1 MKSNHH
7 IPLLIHDNYFF
18 FHPLIFTIVTRVWPR
33 TSKGIT
39 DLILPL
45 TYIDWTP
52 IVEIRSH
59 MIATHYKPLLICTK
73 LQWLLKRKL
82 IAINDIRKGNM
93 SFFHR
98 WQQCLTFS
106 FCRYLSQKVSFV
118 NAIKPTTH
126 VTN

>member
-1 MKSNHH
+1 M
-7 IPLLIHDNYFF
+7 PLLTKNKHFF

-59 MIATHYKPLLICTK
+59 MIAPQNKPFSDLFQNTMTFKKKIHINQRHTKGKHVLL
-73 LQWLLKRKL
+73 
-82 IAINDIRKGNM
+82 
-93 SFFHR
+93 S
-98 WQQCLTFS
+98 
-106 FCRYLSQKVSFV
+106 
-118 NAIKPTTH
+118 
-126 VTN
+126 